1 MTQRTH
7 KFGVDANRP
16 IVIEPG
22 MRLGGLADTVADPDA
37 IAESGAAWVRI
48 NFVLGPWLSPT
59 DRSRFQGRTW
69 AETYA
74 TIIDRFRDRGLNV
87 YGLIGHEA
95 VKAQPDFFRDARPNM
110 APSDGMAAQGWLA
123 RYAAHFRD
131 IVGLF
136 AGRVTVFEMFNEP
149 DDWHGASRAWIHPTW
164 FAELLDTVY
173 RKVKL
178 ELGTQPV
185 QLITGPLQGLE
196 VNENRAPTQYLRET
210 YQYGQQA
217 LGWGQPGRPYPFDGI
232 GYHIYVKEGYNG
244 DWSAHEYQVRQMYRH
259 YLDGMLRVIRAA
271 EGPGT
276 ERRLYI
282 SELGWPSNR
291 NTPEEMTFQA
301 RSLRLALDLLQA
313 EPAVALAIW
322 FCTEDFDPGH
332 KHYGLYHMRRV
343 TPDGRKPAFYYFKE
357 FCQRFGTG
365 ALWGVLRDQTG
376 VLQSGYQLTLSGPG
390 GSQSVTTGR
399 DGAFRFDALSA
410 GTYTLSIGG
419 TTLSRTVACDGRSAV
434 RVDLVLPQTQP
445 PPSGS
450 VAGVVRDSAGRPVAG
465 RQVTLSDATGT
476 RSATTDAG
484 GAYRFD
490 GLVAGAYVLRVADGD
505 LARNVWCNGV
515 TAVAVDVT
523 LPAPQPNQHGI
534 ISGTLRDPFGAPQ
547 AARQISLTGELLSRT
562 VTTDATGRYRF
573 DGLPAGAY
581 TLHVEGLSV
590 PQTVHSDG
598 RTLVTLDLKLPAQPS
613 PAQATVSGRLR
624 DQGGIAVAARSIILE
639 LLSAGLMRTVD
650 TDAQGAYRFEGL
662 PGGSY
667 RIRVQGTDLVRSVWL
682 DGRAPVTLDLLLPAT
697 ATPAGLGRIG
707 GTLRN
712 RQGLPQAGRVVN
724 LVGGGLSRTT
734 VSDAAG
740 EYRFDGLAAAT
751 YLLTVPAAGVVRY
764 VTSNGQ
770 TPTQLDLIVSN

>member
-1 MTQRTH
+1 MAQRTH

-22 MRLGGLADTVADPDA
+22 TRLGGLAETVADPDA

-95 VKAQPDFFRDARPNM
+95 VKTQPDFFRDPQLQM
-110 APSDGMAAQGWLA
+110 TAADVVTAKGWLA
-123 RYAAHFRD
+123 RYAAHFSE
-131 IVGLF
+131 IVGMF
-136 AGRVTVFEMFNEP
+136 AGRVTIFEMFNEP
-149 DDWHGASRAWIHPTW
+149 DDWHGASRPWIHPTW

-178 ELGTQPV
+178 GLGAQPV
-185 QLITGPLQGLE
+185 QLISGPLQGLE

-210 YQYGQQA
+210 YEYGKQA
-217 LGWGQPGRPYPFDGI
+217 LGWGQPGRPYPFDGV
-232 GYHIYVKEGYNG
+232 GYHLYIREGYTG
-244 DWSAHEYQVRQMYRH
+244 DWSAHEYQVRQLYRH
-259 YLDGMLRVIRAA
+259 YLDGVLRVIRAA

-276 ERRLYI
+276 TRRLYL
-282 SELGWPSNR
+282 SEFGWPSNR
-291 NTPEEMTFQA
+291 NTPEELTFQA
-301 RSLRLALDLLQA
+301 RSLRLALELLQA

-343 TPDGRKPAFYYFKE
+343 TADGRKPAFYYFKE

-365 ALWGVLRDQTG
+365 ALWGTLRNQAG
-376 VLQSGYQLTLSGPG
+376 AFQSGYQLTLSGPG
-390 GSQSVTTGR
+390 GSRSAITGA
-399 DGAFRFDALSA
+399 DGAFRFDGLPA
-410 GTYTLSIGG
+410 GTHTLSIGG
-419 TTLSRTVACDGRSAV
+419 TTVTRTVECDGRSAV
-434 RVDLVLPQTQP
+434 RIDLVLPQTQAP
-445 PPSGS
+445 RSGS
-450 VAGVVRDSAGRPVAG
+450 VTGVVRDSAGRPVAG
-465 RQVTLSDATGT
+465 RRVTLSDATGT

-490 GLVAGAYVLRVADGD
+490 GLAAGAYLLRIVDGD
-505 LARNVWCNGV
+505 VVRNVWSNGM

-523 LPAPQPNQHGI
+523 LPAPQAAQLGV

-547 AARQISLTGELLSRT
+547 AMRQIILTSELLSRT
-562 VTTDATGRYRF
+562 VSTDVMGRYRF
-573 DGLPAGAY
+573 DGLPAGVF
-581 TLHVEGLSV
+581 TIHIEGVSA
-590 PQTVHSDG
+590 PQTVHSNG
-598 RTLVTLDLKLPAQPS
+598 QTPVTLDLTLPAQPP
-613 PAQATVSGRLR
+613 PALASVSGRLR
-624 DQGGIAVAARSIILE
+624 DQAGIAVAGRSITLE
-639 LLSAGLMRTVD
+639 LLSAGLVRTVN
-650 TDAQGAYRFEGL
+650 TDGQGTYRFEGL

-667 RIRVQGTDLVRSVWL
+667 RIRVEGTDIVRSVWL
-682 DGRAPVTLDLLLPAT
+682 DGRAPVTLDLTLPAPV
-697 ATPAGLGRIG
+697 TPAGLGRIG
-707 GTLRN
+707 GALRN
-712 RQGLPQAGRVVN
+712 RQGQPQPGRVVN
-724 LVGGGLSRTT
+724 LVGGGQSRST
-734 VSDAAG
+734 VSGTAG

-751 YLLTVPAAGVVRY
+751 YLLSVPAAGVARY

-770 TPTQLDLIVSN
+770 TPTQVDLIIAG